1 MKRKIKR
8 FLTLV
13 KKDVRDCFTEKTALL
28 MTAVPVVF
36 ALVFRLLFSDGGY
49 GDMAEWI
56 TLVCLLFNLSLL
68 PLSVLPLLIGEEK
81 EQGTVPALLRAG
93 VTPAAFLGSK
103 ALTALIV
110 ELFCSF
116 LICLINGVTAQIGL
130 CLLCNLLAALTLLP
144 IGGLVGI
151 LAKDKNTVNVYSSF
165 PVFFMMLAPI
175 FFFLGSPLQTIKKF
189 FPSTL
194 LTEVLQPMFLGEAPP
209 TSDLILASLV
219 TAVWIAA
226 GWTVFFWLF
235 RRYGLKTA

>member
-1 MKRKIKR
+1 M
-8 FLTLV
+8 
-13 KKDVRDCFTEKTALL
+13 
-28 MTAVPVVF
+28 
-36 ALVFRLLFSDGGY
+36 
-49 GDMAEWI
+49 
-56 TLVCLLFNLSLL
+56 
-68 PLSVLPLLIGEEK
+68 IGEEK

-194 LTEVLQPMFLGEAPP
+194 LTEVLQPVFLGAMPVM
-209 TSDLILASLV
+209 SDLILASLV
-219 TAVWIAA
+219 TAAWIAA
-226 GWTVFFWLF
+226 GWTVFFLVF
-235 RRYGLKTA
+235 RRHGLKIA

>member
-1 MKRKIKR
+1 MKIKR

-13 KKDVRDCFTEKTALL
+13 KKDMRDCFTEKTALL

-49 GDMAEWI
+49 GDMAEWM

-81 EQGTVPALLRAG
+81 EQGTVPTLLRAG

-103 ALTALIV
+103 VLTALAV

-116 LICLINGVTAQIGL
+116 LICLINGVTGHLLL
-130 CLLCNLLAALTLLP
+130 CLFCNLLATLTLLP
-144 IGGLVGI
+144 VGGLVGI

-189 FPSTL
+189 SPRHF
-194 LTEVLQPMFLGEAPP
+194 
-209 TSDLILASLV
+209 
-219 TAVWIAA
+219 
-226 GWTVFFWLF
+226 
-235 RRYGLKTA
+235 